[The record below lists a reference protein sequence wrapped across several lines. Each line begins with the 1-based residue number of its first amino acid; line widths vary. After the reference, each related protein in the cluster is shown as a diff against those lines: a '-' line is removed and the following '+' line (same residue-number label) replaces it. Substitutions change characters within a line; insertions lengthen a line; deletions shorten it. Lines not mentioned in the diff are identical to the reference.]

1 MNEEAAFRKARE
13 FVVSNVQPP
22 QIIAISSRERLGD
35 QMVVFSHLEI
45 WRWRVVLRGAI
56 ADVEAPSPR
65 SCDADDGS
73 SGRSHESSEH
83 RWLGRWHAIDDLGTE
98 YRQTSAGCGGSGT
111 DFWMDLEV
119 QIEPAPPTG
128 ANRLSLTGPND
139 AKLDIDLSTSG

>member
-1 MNEEAAFRKARE
+1 MNEEAAHRKARE

-22 QIIAISSRERLGD
+22 RIIAIASRERLGD

-56 ADVEAPSPR
+56 ANFEAPSPT
-65 SCDADDGS
+65 SPDAGGRGS
-73 SGRSHESSEH
+73 GGSRDSGERQ
-83 RWLGRWHAIDDLGTE
+83 WLGRWHAIDDVGTE

-119 QIEPAPPTG
+119 QIEPAPPTA

-139 AKLDIDLSTSG
+139 AKLHIDL